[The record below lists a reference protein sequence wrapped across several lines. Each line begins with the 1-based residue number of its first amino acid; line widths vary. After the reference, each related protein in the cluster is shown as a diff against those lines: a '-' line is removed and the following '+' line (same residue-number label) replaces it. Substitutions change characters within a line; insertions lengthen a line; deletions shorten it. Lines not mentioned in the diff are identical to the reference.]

1 MVNLIKCQGNMIC
14 IMICRVRPGA
24 GYHGPMSDTT
34 NTLTTGAT
42 RQLQLR
48 KAALRCVVG
57 PEEGQEWCFEHDVIR
72 IGSARSSDVG
82 LSDNTVS
89 RRHAEIVRT
98 PEGVLLRDLGSR
110 NGTFVGPIKVREVF
124 LGPDTRF
131 RVGRTELHYKALDEV
146 VRVSPMS
153 THHFEGMVGAS
164 VALREVFGVLERVAP
179 TGLTVLVTGETGTGK
194 ELASRAVHARS
205 RRADGPLA
213 IFDCGSVPENLIE
226 SALFGHARGAF
237 TGAVESRQGV
247 FEAAHGGTIFLD
259 EIGELPLDLQPKLLR
274 VLEQREVRRIGEHH
288 ARPVDVRV
296 VAATNRDLRTEVR
309 EGRFREDLY
318 YRLAVVE
325 VRLPPLRDRLA
336 DLPML
341 VSFLLD
347 RAPDNRGVT
356 RLTPEV
362 LQLFEAYRWPGNIRE
377 LYNVLSR
384 ALPFCSREE
393 VTIEALPPALRAAA
407 LSRETRIPG
416 AAASQAVPEVQ
427 DLPFRDARDRIMEAF
442 EREYLLDLLDRHS
455 GNVSRAARAA
465 DVDRKT
471 LSRLMKKHALN
482 RPG

>member
-1 MVNLIKCQGNMIC
+1 MPLARYDV
-14 IMICRVRPGA
+14 RV
-24 GYHGPMSDTT
+24 SDTT

-42 RQLQLR
+42 RQLRLR
-48 KAALRCVVG
+48 KASLRCVVG
-57 PEEGQEWCFEHDVIR
+57 PESGQEWCFEHDVIR
-72 IGSARSSDVG
+72 IGSSRSSDVG

-98 PEGVLLRDLGSR
+98 PEGVLLRDLGST

-124 LGPDTRF
+124 LGPDTAF

-146 VRVSPMS
+146 VRVAPIA
-153 THHFEGMVGAS
+153 THRFEGMVGAS
-164 VALREVFGVLERVAP
+164 VSLREVFAVLDRVAP
-179 TGLTVLVTGETGTGK
+179 TGLTVLIQGETGTGK
-194 ELASRAVHARS
+194 ELASRAVHTRS
-205 RRADGPLA
+205 RRSDGPLC

-247 FEAAHGGTIFLD
+247 FESADGGTIFLD
-259 EIGELPLDLQPKLLR
+259 EIGELPLELQPKLLR

-288 ARPVDVRV
+288 PRPVDVRV

-309 EGRFREDLY
+309 EGRFREDLF

-325 VRLPPLRDRLA
+325 VRLPPLRERLA

-341 VSFLLD
+341 VSFLLE
-347 RAPDNRGVT
+347 RAPHNQRVT

-362 LQLFEAYRWPGNIRE
+362 LRLFEAYRWPGNVRE
-377 LYNVLSR
+377 LHNVVDR
-384 ALPFCSREE
+384 ALPFCDSEAI
-393 VTIEALPPALRAAA
+393 TIDALPASLRAAA
-407 LSRETRIPG
+407 LSRETRVPG
-416 AAASQAVPEVQ
+416 AAAAQHVEELQ
-427 DLPFRDARDRIMEAF
+427 GLPFRQARDRIMEAF
-442 EREYLLDLLDRHS
+442 EREYLMDLLERHA
-455 GNVSRAARAA
+455 GNLSRAARAA

-471 LSRLMKKHALN
+471 LGRLMKKHDIR

>member
-259 EIGELPLDLQPKLLR
+259 EIGELPLDLSPRLLR
-274 VLEQREVRRIGEHH
+274 VLEQRGSDASGNTTRGRWTSAWSRRRTVISGPKVRKG
-288 ARPVDVRV
+288 AF
-296 VAATNRDLRTEVR
+296 A
-309 EGRFREDLY
+309 GLY

-325 VRLPPLRDRLA
+325 VRLPPHGT
-336 DLPML
+336 LPIY
-341 VSFLLD
+341 
-347 RAPDNRGVT
+347 PCW
-356 RLTPEV
+356 
-362 LQLFEAYRWPGNIRE
+362 YRSSSIAHP
-377 LYNVLSR
+377 
-384 ALPFCSREE
+384 
-393 VTIEALPPALRAAA
+393 T
-407 LSRETRIPG
+407 TG
-416 AAASQAVPEVQ
+416 A
-427 DLPFRDARDRIMEAF
+427 
-442 EREYLLDLLDRHS
+442 
-455 GNVSRAARAA
+455 
-465 DVDRKT
+465 
-471 LSRLMKKHALN
+471 
-482 RPG
+482 